1 MNGVKKLAYGVV
13 FAVAA
18 LGAASAWATSDYYVG
33 VEYIGSDGNQYIDT
47 IWTNGSSHVVTLNI
61 QPTAVPTTD
70 GSGAGGSMTYY
81 GCRTSYQ
88 SQNITM
94 FIDFANNTP
103 SFNLDFN
110 NGDYSTYRHIAGN
123 VSTDYRYVLVNSAAE
138 RTVTAYDASGD
149 VVDSSSDDD
158 NCAATF
164 SCAGSAYLFAINDMS
179 GGSPAFL
186 WTNKAKMKFYGATV
200 DTVGGE
206 QCCNLVPCLKNGSEP
221 GVYDTVRDLFLTNSG
236 SGSFTYGAATGI
248 VYGDD
253 PGGDTP
259 APAGRL
265 PAGYEEVTSIIVT
278 DVRQYIDTGYKPN
291 VTTDVEGHFY
301 VPNFN
306 DTTTLYWTRL
316 GSAYNYCAYGFVFP
330 ANADTLGKIRVYRFS
345 AGTAQTD
352 FPSDSITHD
361 IWISTEYSNGGTV
374 NSYTLN
380 EHTLNFAAKAIDS
393 IDYSIYL
400 FRLNDVG
407 TVNVNAVV
415 GMKLY
420 SFKILENR
428 VPVKDFVP
436 CRRASDGAVGLYD
449 VLEED
454 KRKAFYKN
462 PTGTGGNFDYEILT
476 PGPVLDPPEISN
488 LTSTNALVSGSVS
501 SFGAGATSAD
511 VRFVY
516 TDGATTNSVAIGTM
530 SSGQSS
536 FSKLVGGLA
545 SATDFTCWFTATNNA
560 SVPVAADSAAV
571 SFRTRTL
578 PTGGQHAVGLYFPRA
593 PEAALADFPV
603 LVRVS
608 EDNVDGF
615 SYAYCPTATNI
626 WFTDANDEALPF
638 DVDTWNPAGESLF
651 WVSVPS
657 FSSAAT
663 VTLHW
668 SDDISDAPASPASSQ
683 VWSRAN
689 YVGVW
694 HMNEL
699 VYDPV
704 KEKHYTPDASASGWN
719 AYKVTQTDAV
729 PAPVTNATGVTANPT
744 PPTGTA
750 MNIAYGAGKDN
761 TSYGGFCV
769 PMAQTASFTLGGS
782 GFTLSGIVNSQ
793 QKANNGRCRVIAFGD
808 AYNDMANFA
817 VGSDSI
823 YCMAGTQTSI
833 SWDHTKG
840 STDWVFAADVF
851 STTSQI
857 YSDGIPR
864 HPGNSNVNLTGIT
877 LTKGIGLGCF
887 INGKNTVDGYI
898 DEARIR
904 NAVSSAA
911 WIAAEYATV
920 TDPDYVSFGAAP
932 APAVLPAGFTQCS
945 YIVVT
950 NRNQYINT
958 RCAPGLSTDIQAH
971 FEVPDFSTQNVLY
984 WARNSQTIDHGFIL
998 EANADSTKK
1007 VRAYRLSNGKNTNV
1021 TQLQNQPVKTE
1032 MFLST
1037 EYRDMT
1043 HNTFT
1048 LNGETARF
1056 VQWEV
1061 ESDPS
1066 IFLFRLNN
1074 NGVVYADTGARV
1086 GMKLYSF
1093 KILEGGVV
1101 KKEFVPCVRDSDFV
1115 AGLYDVREPD
1125 PELAFYTN
1133 NGDGGSFGY
1142 EVLSLV
1148 PVLSAPEVS
1157 GIFSTNA
1164 VVTCDV
1170 LALGAGAT
1178 SADVYFVYTDG
1189 ATTNSVAI
1197 GTATS
1202 APSTLAAPVAGFAPQ
1217 TSYTCW
1223 FAATNDAAAASSVSA
1238 AAVFT
1243 TKRLPFD
1250 GEKSCELTFPNGPAE
1265 ALADFPVLV
1274 RISEAGLDGFE
1285 YVDCPSGE
1293 CLWFTDEYRVAL
1305 PFEVDTW
1312 NPDGESLVWVSVPQ
1326 FSRDTVIAMHWS
1338 ENRGDVPA
1346 SPAAA
1351 QVWKRAGYNAVW
1363 HFSGDAA
1370 ESATNLS
1377 VSATIGAPTYVASAG
1392 GIGKA
1397 LWLDGASTLSYSNDA
1412 AWATLGANN
1421 SLTITLLARP
1431 DLVVLNTHARM
1442 VSCAASWL
1450 EKNGYTFAAHNPKDR
1465 IVLSSSDSSEI
1476 YLETS
1481 EWSGWPANSW
1491 VHLAGVYDNTT
1502 GKIFVDGVVKKTGSI
1517 KKVYTPQNALYLG
1530 ANGDGAQR
1538 FWPGGLDEIRIR
1550 AAASTPEWVAE
1561 EYATVTDAG
1570 YVAFGEVVEGDVSDV
1585 LRVGGLEILDAAAT
1599 DVAVEGAVMS
1609 LGQGA
1614 SSANVYLVCTDG
1626 ATTNRTLIGT
1636 ASSAPQTV
1644 RARVG
1649 GLASRTAY
1657 TCWLEAVNN
1666 AAPPAG
1672 AKSSARE
1679 FKTDYA
1685 LPANYTRLEYIQSDG
1700 TSGYISTDLYPD
1712 PQADTI
1718 ELEVALAGSVT
1729 TYQSLFMCRAA
1740 DNSNPWGVILRPSN
1754 AGWRYD
1760 YSTSG
1765 ADVSDAW
1772 ISQHVGVR
1780 TTLVAVTNVF
1790 STSYGK
1796 VVTDTA
1802 NPSFTAVGGPMLVF
1816 VTNGSTVGNYGRF
1829 KLYSL
1834 RVYRAGALINDFVP
1848 VLDDQGNP
1856 TLWDACGGDVEVVP
1870 HGTLLYSLP
1879 ALSVVVEDIPVQ
1891 RYRSGRA
1898 CEPHPVVRDVG
1909 GAVLR
1914 EGVDYSLAWASNTV
1928 VGVGAVVV
1936 TGLGQNAGRQARAEF
1951 GIVARLPAG
1960 YREVEYVHSSGAQ
1973 YVDTGFMPNELTRA
1987 DFRFTIYD
1995 HATDGVYSVPFGA
2008 RNGNTKQFFT
2018 GITPRNAGKKYVFS
2032 RHGEGATDLN
2042 GCDGYRGIDNLA
2054 GKPVPTG
2061 HHVFSLNQNVY
2072 NLDGYVYTF
2081 KSPAQ
2086 LQFSCDCT
2094 AYVFASQNSAS
2105 DPTLALPSIMDLY
2118 WLKIWDNGVLVRDFV
2133 PCVRTVG
2140 GVETVGLYDV
2150 RPNAVKH
2157 FYENGGTGALTA
2169 GPDSPTLPVVG
2180 SVYYLR

>member
-516 TDGATTNSVAIGTM
+516 TDGATTNSVAIGTAT
-530 SSGQSS
+530 SA
-536 FSKLVGGLA
+536 KLVGGLA

-651 WVSVPS
+651 WVSVQS
-657 FSSAAT
+657 FSSSAT

-719 AYKVTQTDAV
+719 AYKVTQSDAV

-877 LTKGIGLGCF
+877 LSKGIGLGCF

-1061 ESDPS
+1061 ESDPAPSVTFVNTFDWEEVYFYAMDENGDSVTGDYPGTLMSRSGNSNEYFIDVPTTAKTCCFARNRNAEEVTEDVEVRLGAKYTPKYKDSSGYYKLDIEQLSSKS
-1066 IFLFRLNN
+1066 I
-1074 NGVVYADTGARV
+1074 RV
-1086 GMKLYSF
+1086 GDKAFEFGLYKCDDYHYNNERLIQRKFCDSNGDVTF
-1093 KILEGGVV
+1093 DELTYTVGGDYYYLIREIEPDE
-1101 KKEFVPCVRDSDFV
+1101 KDSDVDTYSKQEFHVKVKAV
-1115 AGLYDVREPD
+1115 ANQPSEIHYYSDNGYQISTEYPVFNNKIKVGKINVNKSDNLGSKVEGVIFEVYKVNGYGDTNFYDFNRVGKDKTDSDGKAASENLPI
-1125 PELAFYTN
+1125 YTSGYKYQTN
-1133 NGDGGSFGY
+1133 NS
-1142 EVLSLV
+1142 
-1148 PVLSAPEVS
+1148 
-1157 GIFSTNA
+1157 A
-1164 VVTCDV
+1164 VVTFNNTKSWSNVYIYIADSRGRSLINDWPGTQMDSIGNGKYQFEV
-1170 LALGAGAT
+1170 PLEASIIVFNDGQSNETVEISPKKGA
-1178 SADVYFVYTDG
+1178 VYTPTVMQAGYWNLDSSLEIYFD
-1189 ATTNSVAI
+1189 NSKNWSNVK
-1197 GTATS
+1197 
-1202 APSTLAAPVAGFAPQ
+1202 L
-1217 TSYTCW
+1217 
-1223 FAATNDAAAASSVSA
+1223 FAANKNGDPINGDWPGNNMESVDGTLYKATLPATVDYIVFNEGNSTSSEDVINVFGDAVYTPTDFENGVWKIETSSKTESNMHSQS
-1238 AAVFT
+1238 
-1243 TKRLPFD
+1243 D
-1250 GEKSCELTFPNGPAE
+1250 YQWY
-1265 ALADFPVLV
+1265 ALV
-1274 RISEAGLDGFE
+1274 
-1285 YVDCPSGE
+1285 
-1293 CLWFTDEYRVAL
+1293 
-1305 PFEVDTW
+1305 EVNPKN
-1312 NPDGESLVWVSVPQ
+1312 NPDTNQNYNPNNQINWFQFPKLGEDNELHYEYTFGYSNVLLKNP
-1326 FSRDTVIAMHWS
+1326 DTSGVGMLAVKLTGLGIVIL
-1338 ENRGDVPA
+1338 
-1346 SPAAA
+1346 
-1351 QVWKRAGYNAVW
+1351 
-1363 HFSGDAA
+1363 SGCLFA
-1370 ESATNLS
+1370 
-1377 VSATIGAPTYVASAG
+1377 
-1392 GIGKA
+1392 
-1397 LWLDGASTLSYSNDA
+1397 TLSY
-1412 AWATLGANN
+1412 
-1421 SLTITLLARP
+1421 
-1431 DLVVLNTHARM
+1431 V
-1442 VSCAASWL
+1442 
-1450 EKNGYTFAAHNPKDR
+1450 R
-1465 IVLSSSDSSEI
+1465 IRRRKKR
-1476 YLETS
+1476 
-1481 EWSGWPANSW
+1481 A
-1491 VHLAGVYDNTT
+1491 VHL
-1502 GKIFVDGVVKKTGSI
+1502 
-1517 KKVYTPQNALYLG
+1517 
-1530 ANGDGAQR
+1530 
-1538 FWPGGLDEIRIR
+1538 
-1550 AAASTPEWVAE
+1550 
-1561 EYATVTDAG
+1561 
-1570 YVAFGEVVEGDVSDV
+1570 
-1585 LRVGGLEILDAAAT
+1585 
-1599 DVAVEGAVMS
+1599 
-1609 LGQGA
+1609 
-1614 SSANVYLVCTDG
+1614 
-1626 ATTNRTLIGT
+1626 RT
-1636 ASSAPQTV
+1636 
-1644 RARVG
+1644 
-1649 GLASRTAY
+1649 
-1657 TCWLEAVNN
+1657 
-1666 AAPPAG
+1666 
-1672 AKSSARE
+1672 K
-1679 FKTDYA
+1679 
-1685 LPANYTRLEYIQSDG
+1685 
-1700 TSGYISTDLYPD
+1700 
-1712 PQADTI
+1712 
-1718 ELEVALAGSVT
+1718 
-1729 TYQSLFMCRAA
+1729 
-1740 DNSNPWGVILRPSN
+1740 
-1754 AGWRYD
+1754 
-1760 YSTSG
+1760 
-1765 ADVSDAW
+1765 
-1772 ISQHVGVR
+1772 
-1780 TTLVAVTNVF
+1780 
-1790 STSYGK
+1790 
-1796 VVTDTA
+1796 
-1802 NPSFTAVGGPMLVF
+1802 
-1816 VTNGSTVGNYGRF
+1816 
-1829 KLYSL
+1829 
-1834 RVYRAGALINDFVP
+1834 
-1848 VLDDQGNP
+1848 
-1856 TLWDACGGDVEVVP
+1856 
-1870 HGTLLYSLP
+1870 
-1879 ALSVVVEDIPVQ
+1879 
-1891 RYRSGRA
+1891 
-1898 CEPHPVVRDVG
+1898 
-1909 GAVLR
+1909 
-1914 EGVDYSLAWASNTV
+1914 
-1928 VGVGAVVV
+1928 
-1936 TGLGQNAGRQARAEF
+1936 
-1951 GIVARLPAG
+1951 
-1960 YREVEYVHSSGAQ
+1960 
-1973 YVDTGFMPNELTRA
+1973 
-1987 DFRFTIYD
+1987 
-1995 HATDGVYSVPFGA
+1995 
-2008 RNGNTKQFFT
+2008 
-2018 GITPRNAGKKYVFS
+2018 
-2032 RHGEGATDLN
+2032 
-2042 GCDGYRGIDNLA
+2042 
-2054 GKPVPTG
+2054 
-2061 HHVFSLNQNVY
+2061 
-2072 NLDGYVYTF
+2072 
-2081 KSPAQ
+2081 
-2086 LQFSCDCT
+2086 
-2094 AYVFASQNSAS
+2094 
-2105 DPTLALPSIMDLY
+2105 
-2118 WLKIWDNGVLVRDFV
+2118 
-2133 PCVRTVG
+2133 
-2140 GVETVGLYDV
+2140 
-2150 RPNAVKH
+2150 
-2157 FYENGGTGALTA
+2157 
-2169 GPDSPTLPVVG
+2169 
-2180 SVYYLR
+2180 

>member
-110 NGDYSTYRHIAGN
+110 NGNHSTYRHIAGN

-179 GGSPAFL
+179 NGSPAFL

-200 DTVGGE
+200 ETVGGE

-221 GVYDTVRDLFLTNSG
+221 GVYDTVRDLFLPNSG

-306 DTTTLYWTRL
+306 DTTSLYWTRL
-316 GSAYNYCAYGFVFP
+316 GAGNNYCAYGFVFP

-361 IWISTEYSNGGTV
+361 IWISTEYSNGGAV
-374 NSYTLN
+374 NNYTLN
-380 EHTLNFAAKAIDS
+380 GHTLNFAAKAIDS

-719 AYKVTQTDAV
+719 AYKVTQSDAV

-761 TSYGGFCV
+761 AAFGGFAV
-769 PMAQTASFTLGGS
+769 PMAQTSSFTLP
-782 GFTLSGIVNSQ
+782 
-793 QKANNGRCRVIAFGD
+793 
-808 AYNDMANFA
+808 
-817 VGSDSI
+817 
-823 YCMAGTQTSI
+823 
-833 SWDHTKG
+833 
-840 STDWVFAADVF
+840 
-851 STTSQI
+851 TT
-857 YSDGIPR
+857 
-864 HPGNSNVNLTGIT
+864 
-877 LTKGIGLGCF
+877 
-887 INGKNTVDGYI
+887 
-898 DEARIR
+898 
-904 NAVSSAA
+904 
-911 WIAAEYATV
+911 
-920 TDPDYVSFGAAP
+920 
-932 APAVLPAGFTQCS
+932 
-945 YIVVT
+945 
-950 NRNQYINT
+950 
-958 RCAPGLSTDIQAH
+958 
-971 FEVPDFSTQNVLY
+971 
-984 WARNSQTIDHGFIL
+984 
-998 EANADSTKK
+998 
-1007 VRAYRLSNGKNTNV
+1007 
-1021 TQLQNQPVKTE
+1021 
-1032 MFLST
+1032 
-1037 EYRDMT
+1037 
-1043 HNTFT
+1043 
-1048 LNGETARF
+1048 
-1056 VQWEV
+1056 
-1061 ESDPS
+1061 
-1066 IFLFRLNN
+1066 
-1074 NGVVYADTGARV
+1074 
-1086 GMKLYSF
+1086 
-1093 KILEGGVV
+1093 
-1101 KKEFVPCVRDSDFV
+1101 
-1115 AGLYDVREPD
+1115 
-1125 PELAFYTN
+1125 
-1133 NGDGGSFGY
+1133 
-1142 EVLSLV
+1142 
-1148 PVLSAPEVS
+1148 
-1157 GIFSTNA
+1157 
-1164 VVTCDV
+1164 
-1170 LALGAGAT
+1170 
-1178 SADVYFVYTDG
+1178 
-1189 ATTNSVAI
+1189 
-1197 GTATS
+1197 
-1202 APSTLAAPVAGFAPQ
+1202 
-1217 TSYTCW
+1217 
-1223 FAATNDAAAASSVSA
+1223 AAAA
-1238 AAVFT
+1238 
-1243 TKRLPFD
+1243 
-1250 GEKSCELTFPNGPAE
+1250 
-1265 ALADFPVLV
+1265 
-1274 RISEAGLDGFE
+1274 
-1285 YVDCPSGE
+1285 
-1293 CLWFTDEYRVAL
+1293 
-1305 PFEVDTW
+1305 
-1312 NPDGESLVWVSVPQ
+1312 
-1326 FSRDTVIAMHWS
+1326 
-1338 ENRGDVPA
+1338 
-1346 SPAAA
+1346 
-1351 QVWKRAGYNAVW
+1351 
-1363 HFSGDAA
+1363 
-1370 ESATNLS
+1370 
-1377 VSATIGAPTYVASAG
+1377 
-1392 GIGKA
+1392 
-1397 LWLDGASTLSYSNDA
+1397 
-1412 AWATLGANN
+1412 
-1421 SLTITLLARP
+1421 
-1431 DLVVLNTHARM
+1431 
-1442 VSCAASWL
+1442 
-1450 EKNGYTFAAHNPKDR
+1450 
-1465 IVLSSSDSSEI
+1465 
-1476 YLETS
+1476 
-1481 EWSGWPANSW
+1481 
-1491 VHLAGVYDNTT
+1491 
-1502 GKIFVDGVVKKTGSI
+1502 
-1517 KKVYTPQNALYLG
+1517 
-1530 ANGDGAQR
+1530 
-1538 FWPGGLDEIRIR
+1538 
-1550 AAASTPEWVAE
+1550 
-1561 EYATVTDAG
+1561 
-1570 YVAFGEVVEGDVSDV
+1570 
-1585 LRVGGLEILDAAAT
+1585 
-1599 DVAVEGAVMS
+1599 
-1609 LGQGA
+1609 
-1614 SSANVYLVCTDG
+1614 
-1626 ATTNRTLIGT
+1626 
-1636 ASSAPQTV
+1636 
-1644 RARVG
+1644 
-1649 GLASRTAY
+1649 
-1657 TCWLEAVNN
+1657 
-1666 AAPPAG
+1666 
-1672 AKSSARE
+1672 
-1679 FKTDYA
+1679 
-1685 LPANYTRLEYIQSDG
+1685 
-1700 TSGYISTDLYPD
+1700 
-1712 PQADTI
+1712 
-1718 ELEVALAGSVT
+1718 
-1729 TYQSLFMCRAA
+1729 
-1740 DNSNPWGVILRPSN
+1740 
-1754 AGWRYD
+1754 
-1760 YSTSG
+1760 
-1765 ADVSDAW
+1765 
-1772 ISQHVGVR
+1772 
-1780 TTLVAVTNVF
+1780 
-1790 STSYGK
+1790 
-1796 VVTDTA
+1796 
-1802 NPSFTAVGGPMLVF
+1802 
-1816 VTNGSTVGNYGRF
+1816 
-1829 KLYSL
+1829 
-1834 RVYRAGALINDFVP
+1834 
-1848 VLDDQGNP
+1848 
-1856 TLWDACGGDVEVVP
+1856 
-1870 HGTLLYSLP
+1870 
-1879 ALSVVVEDIPVQ
+1879 
-1891 RYRSGRA
+1891 
-1898 CEPHPVVRDVG
+1898 
-1909 GAVLR
+1909 
-1914 EGVDYSLAWASNTV
+1914 
-1928 VGVGAVVV
+1928 
-1936 TGLGQNAGRQARAEF
+1936 
-1951 GIVARLPAG
+1951 
-1960 YREVEYVHSSGAQ
+1960 
-1973 YVDTGFMPNELTRA
+1973 
-1987 DFRFTIYD
+1987 
-1995 HATDGVYSVPFGA
+1995 
-2008 RNGNTKQFFT
+2008 
-2018 GITPRNAGKKYVFS
+2018 
-2032 RHGEGATDLN
+2032 
-2042 GCDGYRGIDNLA
+2042 
-2054 GKPVPTG
+2054 
-2061 HHVFSLNQNVY
+2061 
-2072 NLDGYVYTF
+2072 
-2081 KSPAQ
+2081 
-2086 LQFSCDCT
+2086 
-2094 AYVFASQNSAS
+2094 
-2105 DPTLALPSIMDLY
+2105 
-2118 WLKIWDNGVLVRDFV
+2118 
-2133 PCVRTVG
+2133 
-2140 GVETVGLYDV
+2140 
-2150 RPNAVKH
+2150 
-2157 FYENGGTGALTA
+2157 
-2169 GPDSPTLPVVG
+2169 
-2180 SVYYLR
+2180 